1 MGRAGS
7 DLCKVEKTMI
17 GPVSRIIARYIA
29 SALVTYG
36 MFAAPDAAM
45 IEPDIALMVGA
56 VVGAAVEGAYAI
68 AIRKGWTT

>member
-7 DLCKVEKTMI
+7 DLCEVEKAVI

-56 VVGAAVEGAYAI
+56 VVGAVVEGAYAI